1 MSRVYQEH
9 GKVKIYRC
17 SIGFETKLRNFAFV
31 CSPACAKTSEKVS
44 ARKTSSAQIEQKW
57 MELKWRA
64 GEPVLFHKDVMPF
77 SFLFLI
83 VITMGRWDFHSPP
96 IGKAI

>member
-1 MSRVYQEH
+1 
-9 GKVKIYRC
+9 
-17 SIGFETKLRNFAFV
+17 
-31 CSPACAKTSEKVS
+31 
-44 ARKTSSAQIEQKW
+44 

-83 VITMGRWDFHSPP
+83 VITMGGWDFQSPP
-96 IGKAI
+96 IGKARRAPSIAAVISDMIQG